1 VGTFPQ
7 FPHIREH
14 TMTTTQTTATTTD
27 LGDRLRRL
35 AVFADHVP
43 QAHRLA
49 IAVVIDRLAVV
60 LGAAVDHDDEPAQ

>member
-1 VGTFPQ
+1 
-7 FPHIREH
+7 
-14 TMTTTQTTATTTD
+14 MTTTQTTATTTD